1 MWKEGSGR
9 QFTTSLW
16 LDQLDHVDPV
26 DPAVCAK
33 VVFRVHETL
42 LLAPGAEFVYI

>member
-1 MWKEGSGR
+1 MWKGGSGR
-9 QFTTSLW
+9 QFTTPLPADPV
-16 LDQLDHVDPV
+16 DQLDPV

>member
-1 MWKEGSGR
+1 MWKGGSGR
-9 QFTTSLW
+9 QFTTPLPA
-16 LDQLDHVDPV
+16 DQLDRVDPE
-26 DPAVCAK
+26 VCAK